1 MTRGIKYIFLTGL
14 NIENKKCFQYFL
26 EQCILDRILIRKNEW
41 NESSVKFVL
50 HFATIWISNQRKVI
64 QKILDRFLTNID
76 VRSFKV
82 AALRRKR
89 KVTKWRG
96 REREREWPLRRMK
109 TRRIRMGQCD
119 RFSI

>member
-76 VRSFKV
+76 VRSFSS
-82 AALRRKR
+82 
-89 KVTKWRG
+89 RG
-96 REREREWPLRRMK
+96 REKLQNGAVEKEK
-109 TRRIRMGQCD
+109 GNGH
-119 RFSI
+119 